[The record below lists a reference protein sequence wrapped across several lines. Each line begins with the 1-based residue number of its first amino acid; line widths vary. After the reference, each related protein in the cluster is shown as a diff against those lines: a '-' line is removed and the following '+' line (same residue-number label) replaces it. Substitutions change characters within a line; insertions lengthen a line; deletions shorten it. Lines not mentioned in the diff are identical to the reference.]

1 MPAAMSPLA
10 RAALDAVQS
19 AWNAGAR
26 PWDPDRLADIYTQD
40 ALFWG
45 GRPGHSV
52 GSGAIRA
59 YFGSYLGV
67 IQAGTMALVEQEVR
81 ELAPGCLLAQG
92 FVDFAFELTV
102 GQSTRSRLRA
112 TLVLTLEDQI
122 WKIRQHHF
130 SPTPE
135 APPLGQS

>member
-1 MPAAMSPLA
+1 MTAEIFPEA
-10 RAALDAVQS
+10 RAALDAIQA
-19 AWNAGAR
+19 AWNDGAK
-26 PWDPDRLADIYTQD
+26 PWNPARLASVYTRD
-40 ALFWG
+40 ALFLG

-52 GSGAIRA
+52 GSEAIQA
-59 YFGSYLGV
+59 YFSSYVGV

-92 FVDFAFELTV
+92 FVEFAFVLVQGPT
-102 GQSTRSRLRA
+102 TRSRLRT
-112 TLVLTLEDQI
+112 TLVFALEGQT